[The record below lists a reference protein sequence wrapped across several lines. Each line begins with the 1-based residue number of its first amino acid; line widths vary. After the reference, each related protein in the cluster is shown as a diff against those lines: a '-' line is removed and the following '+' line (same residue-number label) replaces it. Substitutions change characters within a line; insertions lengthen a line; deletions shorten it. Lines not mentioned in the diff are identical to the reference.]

1 MTSLVVLAIL
11 AGCAALLYL
20 KGTLAR
26 GVIMVLNAILAGFF
40 ALAYFELVGG
50 TLGKYVSAV
59 AAWAPMIGFLL
70 VFILVFAVLQTIAIQ
85 TGKEKINFGLW
96 PERIGRV
103 VCGLILGYVVAGQL
117 LVAGALAPLPNN
129 YPYPRFSDRNP
140 NPSQPTTALFNPDGF
155 VVGLFGT
162 ISKGSFS
169 ALGDPKSFAMVH
181 AGFLNKLYLNRL
193 LIDRDVPLTT
203 SSSAI
208 SVPRQGG
215 VREAPGS
222 LRDTEGN
229 SLPSR
234 AGETLTLVTVE
245 ILKRALPD
253 AGKFTLSQVRLIC
266 RPRGN
271 SSHRL
276 AGTGH
281 TVYPVGY
288 LDSRGR
294 LVQEPLNAQI
304 TIEAKEIPGN
314 TKSMDFAF
322 YVPTQLTPNLI
333 GFKANN
339 LEQLS
344 LDPAE
349 APLPPS
355 GPRETAEPV
364 PDTE

>member
-1 MTSLVVLAIL
+1 M

-20 KGTLAR
+20 KGTLAQ
-26 GVIMVLNAILAGFF
+26 GLLMTLNAVLAGFF
-40 ALAYFELVGG
+40 ALAYFEFVGG
-50 TLGKYVSAV
+50 RLGTYVSAV
-59 AAWAPMIGFLL
+59 EAWAPMISFLL
-70 VFILVFAVLQTIAIQ
+70 IFILVFAVLQTIATQISKQ
-85 TGKEKINFGLW
+85 KINLGFW
-96 PERIGRV
+96 PERVGRV
-103 VCGLILGYVVAGQL
+103 VCGLILGYIVTGQL

-140 NPSQPTTALFNPDGF
+140 NPAQPNTALFNPDGF
-155 VVGLFGT
+155 VVGLFSA
-162 ISKGSFS
+162 ISRGGFS
-169 ALGDPKSFAMVH
+169 ALGEPKSFALVR
-181 AGFLNKLYLNRL
+181 AGFLNELYLNRL
-193 LIDRDVPLTT
+193 PIGRDVPLKT
-203 SSSAI
+203 SSAAI
-208 SVPRQGG
+208 RVPRQGG
-215 VREAPGS
+215 VREAPAN

-281 TVYPVGY
+281 TIYPVGY

-294 LVQEPLNAQI
+294 LVQEPLNAQV
-304 TIEAKEIPGN
+304 TINPNDVSGDA
-314 TKSMDFAF
+314 KSMDFAF
-322 YVPTQLTPNLI
+322 YVPTQLTPTLI

-339 LEQLS
+339 LVPLS
-344 LDPAE
+344 LARAEE
-349 APLPPS
+349 APQTPA
-355 GPRETAEPV
+355 PREAAEPV
-364 PDTE
+364 TDTE